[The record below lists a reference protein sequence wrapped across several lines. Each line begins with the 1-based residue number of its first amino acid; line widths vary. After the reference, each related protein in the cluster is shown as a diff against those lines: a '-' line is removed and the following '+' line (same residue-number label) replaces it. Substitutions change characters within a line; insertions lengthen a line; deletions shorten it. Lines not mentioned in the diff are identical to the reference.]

1 MGVVTM
7 GDDSAEII
15 CLIRSLIDSGKEYVV
30 SMLESLGT
38 TAGAKRLQRQLP
50 GLAAGCKFSGHGTGA

>member
-1 MGVVTM
+1 VGVVTM
-7 GDDSAEII
+7 SDDSAEII

-38 TAGAKRLQRQLP
+38 LAGAKPPLKVAT
-50 GLAAGCKFSGHGTGA
+50 LAGSRTQALR